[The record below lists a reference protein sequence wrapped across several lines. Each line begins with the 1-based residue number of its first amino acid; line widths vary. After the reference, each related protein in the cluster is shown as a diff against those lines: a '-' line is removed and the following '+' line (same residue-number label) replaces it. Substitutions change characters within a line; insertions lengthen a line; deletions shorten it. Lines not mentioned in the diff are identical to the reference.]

1 MKRMLLMALAVSTGV
16 SLFASVLP
24 KEVERVQAVS
34 SDKLQLQQGMAA
46 DRFDF
51 APQSSLIKKLN
62 SEVSDK
68 VKLAD
73 DIAAKFGVSKQAPRF
88 KAISV
93 APKSVSDAVLS
104 ESFESYSGGQGTFSN
119 SWLPSGW
126 TATRTE
132 GIEDLAEAYF
142 VDPDTQ
148 EPLPAE
154 AGLGTWFVESYY
166 SVAPQYGDATAGI
179 FYLTSATLQSAGI
192 EQQDEWLIS
201 PEFTVGEGN
210 FLQFYSSY
218 IPYLFFN
225 IDEEHLDMN
234 SGDWIEQET
243 VATMKVMISTNN
255 GSSWT
260 ELYDLADQY
269 MGISF
274 IEIYMNSS
282 NEFLPIA
289 IDLSD
294 YAGQKV
300 KLAFE
305 YVGKDGGYIYVDNI
319 SVGVSAPEACY
330 YPYGALYA
338 GWDETT
344 AHFSIPIE
352 LFPAN
357 VELPWVNT
365 SSEDSNQ
372 FMWTYN
378 DPSTPYD
385 ITAEEPTVNELT
397 STDVNLMVSY
407 PAGYYVSPIL
417 TATGLSG
424 GTGEYSDGALMQV
437 GGGATVLGQDVEGA
451 IWGSYEVNSQEL
463 AAYIN
468 IGMGS
473 SIDSYWTSSMG
484 PQYGAD
490 DVKVTE
496 MSNMFYAP
504 AAPYSL
510 SRITVIG
517 LKTTIDP
524 TAQFDLAVVA
534 IDDEGYL
541 TTDTLAVA
549 HCTANQLLYPLA
561 GQVQGGENLF
571 VMPFDL
577 LTKDQFGFEMPATI
591 SVDCAINVSFT
602 ASNLGNSDF
611 SIYSTVNP
619 DANEIVYARMGL
631 SMYSEGALVNEGYL
645 SLTGSYAFQLNAQF
659 LEGGVGVDEV
669 GVAASAAKVAVVGG
683 DFVVTA
689 PEAINAVTVYNV
701 AGQAVAASEVAGTTT
716 VSGQSLAKGVYILRF
731 NDGSSVKVVK

>member
-46 DRFDF
+46 DRF
-51 APQSSLIKKLN
+51 
-62 SEVSDK
+62 
-68 VKLAD
+68 LAD

-305 YVGKDGGYIYVDNI
+305 YVGKDGGYVYVDNI
-319 SVGVSAPEACY
+319 SVGVSAPEACCIF
-330 YPYGALYA
+330 L
-338 GWDETT
+338 
-344 AHFSIPIE
+344 
-352 LFPAN
+352 N
-357 VELPWVNT
+357 
-365 SSEDSNQ
+365 
-372 FMWTYN
+372 
-378 DPSTPYD
+378 
-385 ITAEEPTVNELT
+385 
-397 STDVNLMVSY
+397 SY
-407 PAGYYVSPIL
+407 
-417 TATGLSG
+417 
-424 GTGEYSDGALMQV
+424 
-437 GGGATVLGQDVEGA
+437 
-451 IWGSYEVNSQEL
+451 
-463 AAYIN
+463 
-468 IGMGS
+468 
-473 SIDSYWTSSMG
+473 
-484 PQYGAD
+484 
-490 DVKVTE
+490 
-496 MSNMFYAP
+496 
-504 AAPYSL
+504 
-510 SRITVIG
+510 
-517 LKTTIDP
+517 
-524 TAQFDLAVVA
+524 
-534 IDDEGYL
+534 
-541 TTDTLAVA
+541 
-549 HCTANQLLYPLA
+549 
-561 GQVQGGENLF
+561 
-571 VMPFDL
+571 
-577 LTKDQFGFEMPATI
+577 
-591 SVDCAINVSFT
+591 
-602 ASNLGNSDF
+602 
-611 SIYSTVNP
+611 
-619 DANEIVYARMGL
+619 
-631 SMYSEGALVNEGYL
+631 
-645 SLTGSYAFQLNAQF
+645 
-659 LEGGVGVDEV
+659 
-669 GVAASAAKVAVVGG
+669 
-683 DFVVTA
+683 
-689 PEAINAVTVYNV
+689 
-701 AGQAVAASEVAGTTT
+701 
-716 VSGQSLAKGVYILRF
+716 
-731 NDGSSVKVVK
+731 